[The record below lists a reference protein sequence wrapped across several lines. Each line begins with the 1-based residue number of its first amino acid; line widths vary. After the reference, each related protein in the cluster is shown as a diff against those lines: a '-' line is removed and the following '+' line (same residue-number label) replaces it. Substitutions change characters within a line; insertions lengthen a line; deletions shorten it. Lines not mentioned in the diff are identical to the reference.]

1 MYRQLGLRRIASI
14 IGSNFGM
21 YAYAERKMIHGIP
34 FPKFEYEG
42 DDPFIMGGDFIV
54 RNDGKVVYAFHQTT
68 PERPD
73 VQDLLSS
80 LKAQ

>member
-1 MYRQLGLRRIASI
+1 MGSSYGMYR
-14 IGSNFGM
+14 
-21 YAYAERKMIHGIP
+21 YAERKMKYGTP
-34 FPKFEYEG
+34 FPKPYDG
-42 DDPFIMGGDFIV
+42 DDIAIMGGDFIV

-73 VQDLLSS
+73 VQDLLSC